1 MRMELIEQAVRKSCL
16 YILGAEN
23 REILRGEQ
31 REQNIRLQPSVLVL
45 PFLLYIWMFEQ
56 RWK

>member
-1 MRMELIEQAVRKSCL
+1 MRMELIEQAVREACS

-31 REQNIRLQPSVLVL
+31 REQNIQSSTLCLGPTLSAIYLDV
-45 PFLLYIWMFEQ
+45 
-56 RWK
+56 